1 MTCTLCGSSEQIVRA
16 VFGDA
21 TYAKCTCG
29 VTLADPM
36 PTQTELTNFYNN
48 NYVKS
53 MGCEEANPHFA
64 EAYQPVYQSEKVLTF
79 KDLRFPYEKGQGLR
93 WLDVGCANGLFVGWI
108 RQFGY
113 EAVGVDV
120 ASEMIQEARSKG
132 LDCHCCE
139 ADELGSAFDIVS
151 LWDVIEHSLN
161 PKQLLGRVT
170 RAVKR
175 GGSLLLQTPCTGI
188 ISDTFGG
195 SWREYTY
202 PNHLH
207 LFSQESLFYLL
218 KDHGFMIRNW
228 VRFGSGNT
236 SGTLPDDKK
245 KVFDTIAKQ
254 LGIGDV
260 IALWAVMG

>member
-1 MTCTLCGSSEQIVRA
+1 MTCSICGSSETVVKALFTNAAYVQ
-16 VFGDA
+16 
-21 TYAKCTCG
+21 CTCG

-36 PTQTELTNFYNN
+36 PTEADLAKFYDHD
-48 NYVKS
+48 YLKS
-53 MGCEEANPHFA
+53 MGCKETNPHFT
-64 EAYQPVYQSEKVLTF
+64 EAYQPIYRSEKVLTF
-79 KDLRFPYEKGQGLR
+79 KDLKFPYADGHGLR
-93 WLDVGCANGLFVGWI
+93 WLDVGCANGLFVDWI

-113 EAVGVDV
+113 EVSGIDV
-120 ASEMIQEARSKG
+120 ASQMIQEARGKG
-132 LDCHCCE
+132 LDCHCCQ
-139 ADELGSAFDIVS
+139 ANELGSRFDIVS

-161 PKQLLGRVT
+161 PRGLLQSVAK
-170 RAVKR
+170 AVKS

-188 ISDTFGG
+188 ISETFAQ

-207 LFSQESLFYLL
+207 LFSQESLFRLL
-218 KDHGFMIRNW
+218 KDYGFMIRNW

-245 KVFDTIAKQ
+245 EVFDTIAKR

-260 IALWAVMG
+260 IALWAVMV

>member
-1 MTCTLCGSSEQIVRA
+1 
-16 VFGDA
+16 
-21 TYAKCTCG
+21 
-29 VTLADPM
+29 M
-36 PTQTELTNFYNN
+36 PTKAELTTFYNN

-53 MGCEEANPHFA
+53 MGCKEANPHFT

-79 KDLRFPYEKGQGLR
+79 KDLKFSYEEAQRLR

-113 EAVGVDV
+113 EAIGVDV
-120 ASEMIQEARSKG
+120 ASAMIEEARSKG
-132 LDCHCCE
+132 LECYCCE

-161 PKQLLGRVT
+161 PKQLMERVT
-170 RAVKR
+170 RSIKK

-188 ISDTFGG
+188 ISDAFGPD
-195 SWREYTY
+195 WREYTY
-202 PNHLH
+202 PNHVH
-207 LFSQESLFYLL
+207 LFSQESLFRLL
-218 KDHGFMIRNW
+218 KDHGFMIKNW

-260 IALWAVMG
+260 IALWAVMA

>member
-1 MTCTLCGSSEQIVRA
+1 MTCVLCGSSERIVRA
-16 VFGDA
+16 VLGDIS
-21 TYAKCTCG
+21 YVQCTCG
-29 VTLADPM
+29 VTHADPM
-36 PTQTELTNFYNN
+36 PTEIELTRFYND

-53 MGCEEANPHFA
+53 MGCEEANPHFT

-79 KDLRFPYEKGQGLR
+79 KDLTFPYEKGQGLH
-93 WLDVGCANGLFVGWI
+93 WLDVGCANGLFVDWI

-113 EAVGVDV
+113 VASGVDV
-120 ASEMIQEARSKG
+120 ASEMIEEARDKG

-139 ADELGSAFDIVS
+139 ADELGSAFDVVS

-161 PKQLLGRVT
+161 PKQLVERVV

-175 GGSLLLQTPCTGI
+175 GGSLLVQTPCTGI
-188 ISDTFGG
+188 ISDTFG
-195 SWREYTY
+195 SNWREYTY

-207 LFSQESLFYLL
+207 LFSQASLFGLL
-218 KDHGFMIRNW
+218 KNHGFMIRNW

-245 KVFDTIAKQ
+245 KVFDTIAKR

-260 IALWAVMG
+260 IAMWAVMA